1 MLNITQLLMSDYRRS
16 GRGRQVVVWNLTK
29 ACNLDC
35 KFCYYDAKRDF
46 SSDSIDWELAKAV
59 IEQLKETRVKFVILS
74 GGEPLLYPNI
84 LGLIEELA
92 YNSIRVG
99 ISTNGTLIDKR
110 LAADLSNAGADYVGI
125 SLDGLEKTHNTLRN
139 SSTAFNRALAGLKNI
154 QDSGIKSGIRLTL
167 NSYNYPQLE
176 DFFMLAENLKPDRI
190 CFYHL
195 VFTGRASQADYDLTL
210 LERKTA
216 VELIIRLA
224 EDWISRGIST
234 QVLTVDNF
242 SDAVILLNYIQK
254 EQPGRYAAIFESLK
268 KQAGCPA
275 GNGILSIDHHG
286 VFHPCQFWQSEDILS
301 HDWKSKLRGRCG
313 ACEYKD
319 ICGGCRVRAYQRHAD
334 FLQEDP
340 SCEIDIVEHN

>member
-1 MLNITQLLMSDYRRS
+1 MLNITQLLTSDYRRS
-16 GRGRQVVVWNLTK
+16 EIDRPVAVWNLTN

-35 KFCYYDAKRDF
+35 KFCYYDAKRD
-46 SSDSIDWELAKAV
+46 SPANSIDWELAKR
-59 IEQLKETRVKFVILS
+59 IIKQLKQAKVKFVLLS

-84 LGLIEELA
+84 LGLIEELTS
-92 YNSIRVG
+92 NSIRVG
-99 ISTNGTLIDKR
+99 ISTNGTLIDRKLAVR
-110 LAADLSNAGADYVGI
+110 LKDTGVSYVGI
-125 SLDGLEKTHNTLRN
+125 SLDGLEKVHNTLRN
-139 SSTAFNRALAGLKNI
+139 SCTAFNQALAGLKNI

-176 DFFMLAENLKPDRI
+176 DFFIFVENLKPDRL

-195 VFTGRASQADYDLTL
+195 VFAGRASHTDYDLTL

-242 SDAVILLNYIQK
+242 SDAVILLNYVQK
-254 EQPGRYAAIFESLK
+254 EHTGRYASIFELLK

-275 GNGILSIDHHG
+275 GKGILSIDHHG
-286 VFHPCQFWQSEDILS
+286 VFHPCQFWQSEDILP
-301 HDWKSKLRGRCG
+301 HDWKSRLRGRCG

-319 ICGGCRVRAYQRHAD
+319 ICGGCRVRAHQRYAD